1 MKRSVESDR
10 ASPDWAMLAL
20 ALLLVAGWL
29 GWVGATAYT
38 LVVG

>member
-1 MKRSVESDR
+1 MKRSVQSDL

-29 GWVGATAYT
+29 GWVGAAAYS
-38 LVVG
+38 LVAG